1 MRDETDS
8 SSAAGKL
15 RILIV
20 DDDERFLEGI
30 SMLMKDRC
38 DLRAAKSGEQALDEF
53 RTYSFD
59 AVLLDIGL
67 GKKSIDGLQVLEKI
81 REEDP
86 GVPVI
91 MVTGD
96 SSFASVREAFKKGAT
111 DYIDKKPEGKDLHRR
126 IMHALRERNRVRA
139 NESLRRDL
147 SHYVGEMIGDGP
159 KMRELRESVR
169 LAARHPMP
177 VLIAGETGTGKE
189 LVARD
194 IHRLFSP
201 EGPYESL
208 NCALPPAGSFE
219 RELFGCEKG
228 AFTDVD
234 RMIGRFESAGDGIV
248 LLDEITEID
257 SSLQAKLLRI
267 IQEREFQRLG
277 GVKRIP
283 LRAKLLATTN
293 RDLEESLSSGKLRRD
308 LFYRFSAPAIRVPPL
323 RERPEDIPALVE
335 YFLERKPRELGMPRR
350 DMPPGLLAEL
360 CARDWPGNVR
370 QLEKAVEAYI
380 IGGAGCAAPPM
391 FAGDGGEGDDGANLF
406 RMDYQ
411 TAKAAAVK
419 AFQRKYLKVMLESCG
434 GDLTEAARKMNL
446 TRYGLQKI
454 LEQLEAPERDRS

>member
-1 MRDETDS
+1 MRDEMDRRLP
-8 SSAAGKL
+8 GGRL

-20 DDDERFLEGI
+20 DDDKRFLESI
-30 SMLMKDRC
+30 SALMKDRC
-38 DLRAAKSGEQALDEF
+38 DVRTAKSGEQALDEIQ
-53 RTYSFD
+53 RYSFD

-67 GKKSIDGLQVLEKI
+67 GSRSMDGLQVLEKI
-81 REEDP
+81 REDDA

-91 MVTGD
+91 MVTAD
-96 SSFASVREAFKKGAT
+96 SSFASVRDAFKKGAT
-111 DYIDKKPEGKDLHRR
+111 DYIDKKPEGKDLQRR
-126 IMHALRERNRVRA
+126 IMHALRERNRMRA
-139 NESLRRDL
+139 NESLRRNL

-159 KMRELRESVR
+159 KMRELRENIR
-169 LAARHPMP
+169 RAAQHPLP

-189 LVARD
+189 LVARE

-234 RMIGRFESAGDGIV
+234 RMIGRFESAGEGIV

-257 SSLQAKLLRI
+257 ANLQAKLLRI

-293 RDLEESLSSGKLRRD
+293 RDLADSLATGKLRPD
-308 LFYRFSAPAIRVPPL
+308 LFYRFSVPAIRVPPL
-323 RERPEDIPALVE
+323 RERREDIPALVE
-335 YFLERKPRELGMPRR
+335 YFLDRKPRELGMPRR
-350 DMPPGLLAEL
+350 DVPPGLLAEL

-370 QLEKAVEAYI
+370 QLEKAIEGHI
-380 IGGAGCAAPPM
+380 LGGADCAALGM
-391 FAGDGGEGDDGANLF
+391 TAGDEIEADEGANIF

-411 TAKAAAVK
+411 TAKAATVK
-419 AFQRKYLKVMLESCG
+419 AFQKRFLKVMLESCG

-454 LEQLEAPERDRS
+454 LERLDPSKRDGS

>member
-1 MRDETDS
+1 MRNQTDRS
-8 SSAAGKL
+8 NPADRL

-20 DDDERFLEGI
+20 DDDAQFLEGM
-30 SMLMKDRC
+30 SMLMRERC
-38 DLRAAKSGEQALDEF
+38 DIRVAKSGAQAIDEF
-53 RTYSFD
+53 RNYSFD

-67 GKKSIDGLQVLEKI
+67 GSRSMDGLQVLERI
-81 REEDP
+81 HEEDP
-86 GVPVI
+86 SVPVI

-96 SSFASVREAFKKGAT
+96 TTLQSAREAFKKGAV
-111 DYIDKKPEGKDLHRR
+111 DYIDKKPEGKELYRR
-126 IMHALRERNRVRA
+126 IMHALQERNRIRA
-139 NESLRRDL
+139 NESLRRNL
-147 SHYVGEMIGDGP
+147 SQYVGEMIGESS
-159 KMRELRESVR
+159 KMRELRESIR
-169 LAARHPMP
+169 LAARHPLP
-177 VLIAGETGTGKE
+177 VLITGETGTGKE
-189 LVARD
+189 LVARE

-234 RMIGRFESAGDGIV
+234 KMVGRFESAGEGVV
-248 LLDEITEID
+248 LLDEISEID
-257 SSLQAKLLRI
+257 STLQAKLLRI

-293 RDLEESLSSGKLRRD
+293 RDLDDSLSKGKLRPD
-308 LFYRFSAPAIRVPPL
+308 LFYRFSVPAIRVPPL
-323 RERPEDIPALVE
+323 RERAEDIPALVE

-350 DMPPGLLAEL
+350 EMPPGLLAEL
-360 CARDWPGNVR
+360 RAYDWPGNVR
-370 QLEKAVEAYI
+370 QLEKAIEAHTI
-380 IGGAGCAAPPM
+380 SGADCAAPGRLI
-391 FAGDGGEGDDGANLF
+391 GDGREANESANLF

-419 AFQRKYLKVMLESCG
+419 AFQKKYIKVVMDSCG
-434 GDLTEAARKMNL
+434 GDLTEAAQRMKI

-454 LEQLEAPERDRS
+454 LEQLEM